1 VTLLTLAAEIG
12 GIALAVQLM
21 SGVNYLV
28 WVPIAAIMVWLVIW
42 RMRFKVLENLF
53 GILGLTVAVTLVALW
68 HAHPDWSAMAR
79 GALHPAVPQGEG
91 RPTYWYFAIALLGA
105 AMTPY
110 EVFFFSSGAV
120 EERWRKPDLLVNR
133 ANVYLGFPLGGALS
147 LGLMAGAAVFLQP
160 AGIQPSHLSDVAL
173 PTMLVLGKVGLA
185 LLLLAFF
192 IVTFGA
198 AIETALSC
206 GYTIAQYYGWQW
218 GKFVRP
224 ATAPRFHLVTLLCI
238 VVGALVI
245 LTTLDPI
252 KVTDAVE
259 SRGPPDPHPQAF
271 GWGRPVVPAV

>member
-1 VTLLTLAAEIG
+1 
-12 GIALAVQLM
+12 
-21 SGVNYLV
+21 
-28 WVPIAAIMVWLVIW
+28 
-42 RMRFKVLENLF
+42 
-53 GILGLTVAVTLVALW
+53 
-68 HAHPDWSAMAR
+68 
-79 GALHPAVPQGEG
+79 
-91 RPTYWYFAIALLGA
+91 
-105 AMTPY
+105 
-110 EVFFFSSGAV
+110 VFFFSSGAV

>member
-1 VTLLTLAAEIG
+1 
-12 GIALAVQLM
+12 
-21 SGVNYLV
+21 
-28 WVPIAAIMVWLVIW
+28 
-42 RMRFKVLENLF
+42 
-53 GILGLTVAVTLVALW
+53 
-68 HAHPDWSAMAR
+68 
-79 GALHPAVPQGEG
+79 
-91 RPTYWYFAIALLGA
+91 
-105 AMTPY
+105 
-110 EVFFFSSGAV
+110 VFFFSSGAV

-224 ATAPRFHLVTLLCI
+224 AARGDH
-238 VVGALVI
+238 GRH
-245 LTTLDPI
+245 DPADDHHQGGT
-252 KVTDAVE
+252 VAAAVE
-259 SRGPPDPHPQAF
+259 SRGPSDPHPHAF